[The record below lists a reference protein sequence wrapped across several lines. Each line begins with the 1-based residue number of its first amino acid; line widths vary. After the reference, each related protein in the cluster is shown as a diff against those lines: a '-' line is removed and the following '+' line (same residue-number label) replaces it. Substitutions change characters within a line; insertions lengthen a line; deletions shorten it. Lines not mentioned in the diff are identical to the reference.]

1 MGQLRIGIASPWAN
15 LGSVSIRSWP
25 RQLGSMLQ
33 VPART
38 ARQTAV
44 ARVMYVRRILAATP
58 ASGRDTADP
67 AVYRS
72 GVRGGGGAEH
82 HRFGGDPVPGL
93 GGRGSGPVRGRLG
106 SREPLSLSL
115 CLSPS
120 LSLPLS
126 RALSLSLSLSLPPS
140 RSRTVPHVSKTVQPR
155 KNGSNG
161 CAYGRKSCRTLLRPS
176 KNAVSAL
183 WGPGENPRRSVG
195 VGHKRPP

>member
-1 MGQLRIGIASPWAN
+1 MDQLRIGIASPWAN

-25 RQLGSMLQ
+25 RQPGSMLQ
-33 VPART
+33 APART

-44 ARVMYVRRILAATP
+44 ARVMYVRTYDATNTRGWLIILRRILAATP

-72 GVRGGGGAEH
+72 GVRRGGGGGTPSV
-82 HRFGGDPVPGL
+82 RGDPVPGL

-115 CLSPS
+115 CLSHS

-126 RALSLSLSLSLPPS
+126 RSLSLSLTLPIANGP
-140 RSRTVPHVSKTVQPR
+140 TCFKT
-155 KNGSNG
+155 GSTSHKWF
-161 CAYGRKSCRTLLRPS
+161 RWVHLWSKSCRNPSETLQKLR
-176 KNAVSAL
+176 
-183 WGPGENPRRSVG
+183 
-195 VGHKRPP
+195 